1 MAENITP
8 SKSKK
13 VSTPLPFIIL
23 RAVFPLLEIATPKL
37 AKFIL
42 VRLFFTPFHFKPR
55 AEELEMKATGK
66 RFQFDVNGNQ
76 VVAYSWGKGKLA
88 LLSHG
93 WSGRGMQLR
102 KFIEPLVKNGYE
114 VVTFDAPGHG
124 ESEGKKSSLIEFK
137 DTAVELA
144 KLKGKIT
151 LGIGHSLG
159 GAALIY
165 AAKEGLEFEKII
177 TISTPT
183 IPEYI
188 IDAFLARVNASSKSS
203 SAIDEYVLKRT
214 GEHFDYYSVSMNAPF
229 IKHIPILAFHDNND
243 SEAGIMHAHRLKV
256 VHGNTDFIE
265 TSGLGHN
272 RILKDEGVAEKIA
285 EYTSEAIPLQTH

>member
-13 VSTPLPFIIL
+13 VSTPLPFKIL
-23 RAVFPLLEIATPKL
+23 RAIFPLLEIATPKL

-55 AEELEMKATGK
+55 ADELEMKATGK

-76 VVAYSWGKGKLA
+76 VVAHSWGKGKLA

-102 KFIEPLVKNGYE
+102 KFIEPLLKNGYE

-124 ESEGKKSSLIEFK
+124 ESEGKESSLIEFK

-151 LGIGHSLG
+151 L
-159 GAALIY
+159 
-165 AAKEGLEFEKII
+165 
-177 TISTPT
+177 
-183 IPEYI
+183 
-188 IDAFLARVNASSKSS
+188 DVFLARVNASSKSS

-285 EYTSEAIPLQTH
+285 EYTSDAIPLQTH